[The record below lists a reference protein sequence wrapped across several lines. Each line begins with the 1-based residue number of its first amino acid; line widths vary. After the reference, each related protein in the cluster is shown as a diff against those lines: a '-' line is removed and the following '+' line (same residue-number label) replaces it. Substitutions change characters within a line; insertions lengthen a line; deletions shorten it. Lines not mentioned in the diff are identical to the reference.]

1 MNQRQN
7 TKHNTEPPINVTKKK
22 YSTPVLI
29 HLGEMK
35 EITRYD
41 VSVIVE

>member
-1 MNQRQN
+1 MNQKQ
-7 TKHNTEPPINVTKKK
+7 KHDSGPSSNVTKKK
-22 YSTPVLI
+22 YTSPDLI
-29 HLGEMK
+29 HLGKMK

>member
-1 MNQRQN
+1 MNQ
-7 TKHNTEPPINVTKKK
+7 KHVIELSLEVTKKK
-22 YSTPVLI
+22 YIAPVLI

-41 VSVIVE
+41 VSIIVN